1 MITVSLKMGPSDWPD
16 MDSIPLAEDLEEVG
30 WAEHQ
35 DVHTKISSESR
46 RYNPEE

>member
-1 MITVSLKMGPSDWPD
+1 MSLKMGPSDWPD
-16 MDSIPLAEDLEEVG
+16 MDSTPLAEDLEEVR

-35 DVHTKISSESR
+35 DLHTKMSSEPG